1 MSRGI
6 IATGLPPRSVRYKGA
21 LKQEGEAG
29 APTAASM
36 CGMNPSAPRI
46 LLSGYYGY
54 GNLGDDALLE
64 VIISELRR
72 RIPHAALEVLSAEPE
87 ETAHLLKVEATP
99 RADLLAVKRAVER
112 ADLVLSGGGGLL
124 QNATSL
130 KSLLYY
136 AGILRTADLARKK
149 TMIFAQ
155 SIGPLDLLGRKI
167 VSEFCRRVPLATV
180 RDAASRALLT
190 RLLPR
195 TRVELTADPVFLYE
209 PIEPAGEHFA
219 DTLGGEGEPLA
230 LISVRKSSQALAVA
244 RRVAEAVDWLAQRHG
259 VRSVFLPL
267 GGVADAEVAVAVIR
281 RTKSKPLLLPAAD
294 LATAASLIARCRVV
308 IGMRLHALILAA
320 RFHVPFLALSYDP
333 KVSAL
338 VTDLGYPLPLLWSAE
353 PSTLPLP
360 AVTELVD
367 RLCAEHETLTAG
379 LRVAAERMRSA
390 AERNFELLEGL
401 VGR

>member
-1 MSRGI
+1 MS
-6 IATGLPPRSVRYKGA
+6 
-21 LKQEGEAG
+21 
-29 APTAASM
+29 
-36 CGMNPSAPRI
+36 GMNSSAPRI

-64 VIISELRR
+64 VIVAELRR
-72 RIPHAALEVLSAEPE
+72 RIPHAVLEVLSAEPE
-87 ETAHLLKVEATP
+87 ETAHLLRVEATP
-99 RADLLAVKRAVER
+99 RADLFLVKRAVER

-136 AGILRTADLARKK
+136 AGILRTAALARKK

-180 RDAASRALLT
+180 RDAASQALLT

-209 PIEPAGEHFA
+209 PAEPTGEHFA
-219 DTLGGEGEPLA
+219 DTLGGAGEPLA

-244 RRVAEAVDWLAQRHG
+244 RRLAEAVDWLAQRHG
-259 VRSVFLPL
+259 IRSVFLPL

-281 RTKSKPLLLPAAD
+281 RTRSKPLLLPVAD

-308 IGMRLHALILAA
+308 IGMRLHALILAV
-320 RFHVPFLALSYDP
+320 RFQVPFLALSYDP

-338 VTDLGYPLPLLWSAE
+338 VTDLEYPLPLLWSAE

-360 AVTELVD
+360 AVPELVD
-367 RLCAEHETLTAG
+367 RLCGEHEALSAG

-401 VGR
+401 LGM